1 MEPKGMS
8 TAPVLKAHLELSR
21 VPPSATDIEDAVL
34 GALLIEPHVWP
45 KVADR
50 LHRDLF
56 YLENNRAVF
65 DAMWCLY
72 AKGHPVDLVTVAS
85 RLRSEGTLEGI
96 GGPYFLTTLTNRVA
110 SSANIEYHVTI
121 LTDKLISR
129 RLVVIG
135 NKAVRMGYEHPEG
148 LDALDNISSEVTD
161 LYSLTQPTRMTTA
174 ADGVEELIDRRA
186 ADFLTF
192 GIPAL
197 DKVATFAAGVPSVFA
212 GRPGIGKSIFGLEV
226 LWHNTLRGPVLGFFP
241 EMTRAQVQARIL
253 ARESGVPYSRILRRA
268 MSDRDMELVTS
279 TLARIGDRMKLLK
292 VDDTSGVTP
301 DQVRARV
308 ERAVKAEGVVCF
320 AVDHLHKMRTGNN
333 QVDRR
338 DFDRVGQCM
347 NGVTEVAKR
356 TNLPCLVM
364 CQLNRGVESRGAGEK
379 RPKLSDLRSTG
390 EIEQDAALVGLL
402 YRDGYYSPE
411 PPEVDRLEIGI
422 AKNRDGAVGDVITG
436 IRPAINYIGD
446 DLATTPG
453 TDATPF

>member
-1 MEPKGMS
+1 MEPKGMN
-8 TAPVLKAHLELSR
+8 TLKLAHVVPAAPDVER
-21 VPPSATDIEDAVL
+21 AVI
-34 GALLIEPHVWP
+34 GALLLNPDAWP
-45 KVADR
+45 PIADR
-50 LHRDLF
+50 LHGELFRDDSLRTV
-56 YLENNRAVF
+56 YT
-65 DAMWCLY
+65 AMWSLY
-72 AKGHPVDLVTVAS
+72 VKGDPVDLLTVANC
-85 RLRSEGTLEGI
+85 LRADGVLEGI
-96 GGPYFLTTLTNRVA
+96 GGAVYLADLQNAVSGTRHLQA
-110 SSANIEYHVTI
+110 HVQI
-121 LTDKLISR
+121 LTEKLIARKLIAIGSKAE
-129 RLVVIG
+129 RLG
-135 NKAVRMGYEHPEG
+135 NEHPDSLE
-148 LDALDNISSEVTD
+148 ALDTISTEVTD
-161 LYSLTQPTRMTTA
+161 LYVLTQPTRMSTA
-174 ADGVEELIDRRA
+174 ADGVEELIDRKD

-192 GIPAL
+192 GIPGL

-241 EMTRAQVQARIL
+241 EMTRAQVQARII

-268 MSDRDMELVTS
+268 MSDRDMDLVTA

-292 VDDTSGVTP
+292 VDDTSGITP
-301 DQVRARV
+301 DQIRARV